1 MTSWFRPLLTQIFKR
16 MFLGIKAVDELWDD
30 GPLGPDMSPSSH
42 RSKRLKLKETQKD
55 YKCHSCIICS
65 CYVSVSCCFACVW
78 SFVTYLRYLLIVCVS
93 LQSLCVS
100 LSLSLQL
107 FCIVM
112 VFLLC
117 CSFVCVFFVVILCLF
132 QVFLWSCFVTLC
144 IILCHFGSLSS
155 PSFLTLKLLCD
166 SLHHFVS
173 VCVSFESSFEVVLWV
188 FAIVLHYRGLCF
200 AVVLC
205 LSVVILCL
213 FQVIWSL
220 FEVVSWLFD
229 IVLPCVVSLYIIV
242 SFCVVALLL
251 WGLCSSLVLFM
262 SLCTFYKSLFLS
274 LKWLCG
280 SLQSFCILLCLFWG
294 FFFFLCCCFVF

>member
-117 CSFVCVFFVVILCLF
+117 CSFVCVFFCGH
-132 QVFLWSCFVTLC
+132 FV
-144 IILCHFGSLSS
+144 SLSS
-155 PSFLTLKLLCD
+155 LPLKLFCD

-173 VCVSFESSFEVVLWV
+173 FCVSFESFFSHFEVALWL
-188 FAIVLHYRGLCF
+188 FASFCV
-200 AVVLC
+200 
-205 LSVVILCL
+205 SLCL
-213 FQVIWSL
+213 FRVFLWSCFVSLCYCFALSWSL
-220 FEVVSWLFD
+220 LRCSFVSLCGHFVSLSSHLISLWSCFMTLWYCFA
-229 IVLPCVVSLYIIV
+229 LCCVSLYHCVFLCGCFASLRSLLLFSFVYV
-242 SFCVVALLL
+242 SF
-251 WGLCSSLVLFM
+251 
-262 SLCTFYKSLFLS
+262 YFL
-274 LKWLCG
+274 
-280 SLQSFCILLCLFWG
+280 
-294 FFFFLCCCFVF
+294 